1 MRLVMQKFNID
12 KAEDE
17 SKRKQM
23 TLVIGFVYRSE
34 FIQEWFLDI
43 MHVKDTIILTLKVEI
58 SYALSHHNLDI

>member
-1 MRLVMQKFNID
+1 MRLVMQKFNSD

-23 TLVIGFVYRSE
+23 TLIIKFVYRSE

>member
-12 KAEDE
+12 KAQDE

-43 MHVKDTIILTLKVEI
+43 MHVKDTIVLTFKVEI

>member
-12 KAEDE
+12 KAQDE

-43 MHVKDTIILTLKVEI
+43 MHIKDTIVLTLKVEI